1 MRSRLVL
8 VLTLLMVLGSLVLP
22 QAGLSDEIGNVCHG
36 DYVAHSAHKSVHVE
50 RQLDAKVS
58 GQYPDSTWVRFRL
71 EYDLNRC
78 SQDWRMGV
86 RAWIQDAN
94 SDQSDALDVH
104 VLRDRGGEFGFVYPF
119 RSTGKVRGQWSDWY
133 EYLIDNGAGIPIG
146 LYVAGKT
153 IWVGN
158 EASTYVADFTWP
170 DNGGYWHINY
180 P

>member
-1 MRSRLVL
+1 MDEISVGVRPQS
-8 VLTLLMVLGSLVLP
+8 LL
-22 QAGLSDEIGNVCHG
+22 AGLADG
-36 DYVAHSAHKSVHVE
+36 
-50 RQLDAKVS
+50 RPRLDP
-58 GQYPDSTWVRFRL
+58 GCEQRP
-71 EYDLNRC
+71 E
-78 SQDWRMGV
+78 
-86 RAWIQDAN
+86 
-94 SDQSDALDVH
+94 SDALDVH

-146 LYVAGKT
+146 FYVAGKT

-170 DNGGYWHINY
+170 DNGDYWHINY